1 MMQNTEKVDISAM
14 ELSNRLNIFNFR
26 FAALV
31 ESAADEIMA
40 QTDDPIIR
48 QNALRW
54 KMNAIPVAQEAIFRD
69 DPMAGLIE
77 ITAFSVQMELFFTE
91 AAGRDLFGEWQPIA
105 VDVTFRIQEELV
117 QIWKKAISTGDLKQ
131 TTQGPLY
138 DWARKNPIENL
149 TFTFRS
155 ISDTLVAAYSNVDYG
170 LQESIGGIAVGVHDI
185 RQRLSYYT
193 AMIPKQARWQAEY
206 LIDEKL
212 QGAQIDRLLD
222 NFDRITDMIEKSPE
236 LIGEL
241 QSSTLTEI
249 SRERMEVIAALQTE
263 RLVVLQEINR
273 QRQETIDNMQE
284 LIMVLSGKIMAETR
298 ESAHEVIDHFFWRL
312 AQLLLGAGVLVVI
325 VIGIFRYLPPLR
337 QKRA

>member
-1 MMQNTEKVDISAM
+1 MMEKAETVDISAM

-31 ESAADEIMA
+31 ESAADEIMTN
-40 QTDDPIIR
+40 TDDPLIR

-54 KMNAIPVAQEAIFRD
+54 KMNAIPVAQEAVFRD
-69 DPMAGLIE
+69 DPMAALIE
-77 ITAFSVQMELFFTE
+77 ITTFSIQMELFFTE
-91 AAGRDLFGEWQPIA
+91 ANGKDLFGEWQPIA
-105 VDVTFRIQEELV
+105 IKAVDRIQDELFE
-117 QIWKKAISTGDLKQ
+117 IWKKAISTGNLKR
-131 TTQGPLY
+131 TNQGPIY

-149 TFTFRS
+149 TFTFHS
-155 ISDTLVAAYSNVDYG
+155 ISDTLVAGYSNVDYG
-170 LQESIGGIAVGVHDI
+170 LQESIGEIAVGVYDI

-241 QSSTLTEI
+241 QTSTLVEI
-249 SRERMEVIAALQTE
+249 SRERMEVIAALQKE
-263 RLVVLQEINR
+263 RYVVLEEINR

-284 LIMVLSGKIMAETR
+284 LMVTLSGKMMAETR
-298 ESAHEVIDHFFWRL
+298 ESANEVIDHFFWRL

-325 VIGIFRYLPPLR
+325 VIGIFRYLPPPR
-337 QKRA
+337 YKRA